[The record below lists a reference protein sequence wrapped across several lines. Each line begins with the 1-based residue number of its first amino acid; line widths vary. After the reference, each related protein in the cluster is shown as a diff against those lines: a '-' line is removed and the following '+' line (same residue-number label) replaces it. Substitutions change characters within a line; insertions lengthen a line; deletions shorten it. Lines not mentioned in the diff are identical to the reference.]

1 MNEESYPTGWV
12 KTTLMIN
19 PETNEIHA
27 IGGDREEGEGDT
39 KYIGYE
45 IIKKLIKGYSFKD
58 YQIQTRITDKGT
70 GPKHGISPAWL
81 YYVLGIA
88 GETGELVEKIK
99 KHFRDDYGQMTDN
112 KLDEIKKEMGDCL
125 WYHARLADVL
135 GLDFGEVAKE
145 NMRKLLDRKARNKI
159 HGEGDDR

>member
-1 MNEESYPTGWV
+1 MSEESYPTGWV
-12 KTTLMIN
+12 KATLMIN
-19 PETNEIHA
+19 PKTNEIHA

-39 KYIGYE
+39 KYIGFE
-45 IIKKLIKGYSFKD
+45 IIKKLIKGYSFRD
-58 YQIQTRITDKGT
+58 YQIETRVTDKGT
-70 GPKHGISPAWL
+70 GKKHGIDPSWL

-99 KHFRDDYGQMTDN
+99 KLFRDDYGVMTVQ
-112 KLDEIKKEMGDCL
+112 KLGEIEKEMGDCL
-125 WYHARLADVL
+125 WYHARLADTL